1 MTFDLTQPIAFE
13 LAEASLERAAEWQAL
28 IHQFMTETDTFLVT
42 SVRDGNVIPEVS
54 DGPAITLL
62 LIAEQGAL
70 NLPVGIG
77 SIENGEV
84 GMAILAQFHGAG
96 LGQSLLTAL
105 LDWAEHVGLDQ
116 VWLDVQQDNYPA
128 QHIYQKFGFQAV
140 DEPVAIVLPNGRAT
154 QLQRMVKDLV

>member
-1 MTFDLTQPIAFE
+1 
-13 LAEASLERAAEWQAL
+13 
-28 IHQFMTETDTFLVT
+28 
-42 SVRDGNVIPEVS
+42 
-54 DGPAITLL
+54 
-62 LIAEQGAL
+62 
-70 NLPVGIG
+70 
-77 SIENGEV
+77 IENGEV

-154 QLQRMVKDLV
+154 QLQRMVKDLA

>member
-28 IHQFMTETDTFLVT
+28 IHQLMTETDTFLVT
-42 SVRDGNVIPEVS
+42 SVRDGDVIPEVS

-62 LIAEQGAL
+62 LIAEQGTL

-84 GMAILAQFHGAG
+84 GMAILAQMCNKIITPPNIFIKS
-96 LGQSLLTAL
+96 LVFKPLMNQSLSCYPM
-105 LDWAEHVGLDQ
+105 GGPRNCN
-116 VWLDVQQDNYPA
+116 VWSRTWL
-128 QHIYQKFGFQAV
+128 K
-140 DEPVAIVLPNGRAT
+140 
-154 QLQRMVKDLV
+154 